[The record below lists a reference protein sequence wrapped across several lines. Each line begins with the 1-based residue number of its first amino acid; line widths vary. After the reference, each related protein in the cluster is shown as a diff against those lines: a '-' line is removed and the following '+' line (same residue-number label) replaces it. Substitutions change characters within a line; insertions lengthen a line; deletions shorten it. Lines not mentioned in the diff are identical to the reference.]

1 MHGRIIS
8 RDRTRSVGFPNK
20 HDSISTQV
28 GLYRQNSPLYDLLL
42 LVENWLSQQMFLV
55 VRRLLISTL
64 RMVERE
70 EEVCECR
77 GSAAK

>member
-1 MHGRIIS
+1 MEELSLVIAHVLLFFQTNTTHQS
-8 RDRTRSVGFPNK
+8 QHRSVFTARIV
-20 HDSISTQV
+20 HFMI
-28 GLYRQNSPLYDLLL
+28 LLL

>member
-1 MHGRIIS
+1 MEELSLVIAHVLLVFQTNTTQS
-8 RDRTRSVGFPNK
+8 QHRSVFTARIV
-20 HDSISTQV
+20 HFMI
-28 GLYRQNSPLYDLLL
+28 LLL